1 MTVPPPVSREQLVD
15 RVETLAAGRSRTLI
29 GIAGLPGAGKTTAA
43 VALVADL
50 RARGVAAVQVP
61 MDGFHLA
68 DAALEAL
75 GRRNRKGAI
84 DTFDGDGYAALL
96 ARIRSDR
103 SSTIWAPAFEREIE
117 QPLAGAIEIPREA
130 TVIVSEGNYLLA
142 EQDPWPGV
150 RALFDE
156 VWFVEVDDALR
167 RERLV
172 ARHIRFG
179 KTPADAADWVER
191 VDEVN
196 AQSIRSSSAA
206 PDLTFTGG

>member
-142 EQDPWPGV
+142 ERDPWPGV